1 MNSVLKRI
9 FPAMSILL
17 CVVLATA
24 SCGTSASGGE
34 NAGGSTSAQSGTSAG
49 KSSAVPGE
57 KIKLKFYGKVVE
69 DASTEEKLAMTQE
82 HFKDKYDIDPIQV
95 DWANMTTVIQTGIA
109 SGDPA
114 DAYFWWNNNMA
125 SWVKSNQALDLTS
138 YLEDGNGEWKNTF
151 VQSALDLGKIDGK
164 YYNIPYNQ
172 TSSTILAN
180 DTLAKKLGI
189 TIPDNMT
196 WDQFMEVCKDIKTKG
211 GAGIFPFTVHKD
223 WSIWVVDNGE
233 SSLAEAAGKLTE
245 WSSGEVPTSDPIFA
259 ASLKN
264 TVDLYKNNYV
274 YPGKGALTSTLDQEK
289 AAFAQ
294 GKVVMA
300 AVVFSEV
307 PGFQELA
314 KKNGFELKVVKWP
327 SMGSKATIPGC
338 SNGFFVPTNAKNPDA
353 SIDFLKYYTGAETQ
367 AVDAK
372 NGIIPVN
379 VNVQISDSLLN
390 DVMNNSGDVQV
401 GADITQ
407 LGPKVN
413 DYFRNEFVQSVVLDT
428 AKLEDALKKLQT
440 LIDEAKQ

>member
-1 MNSVLKRI
+1 MNRI
-9 FPAMSILL
+9 AKKTFPVIGMLL
-17 CVVLATA
+17 CMVLATT
-24 SCGTSASGGE
+24 SCGTSQTNSE
-34 NAGGSTSAQSGTSAG
+34 STGSSTAVQSSTAADTSSTP
-49 KSSAVPGE
+49 KE

-69 DASTEEKLAMTQE
+69 DASTNEKLALTQE
-82 HFKDKYDIDPIQV
+82 HFKDKYEIDPIQV

-125 SWVKSNQALDLTS
+125 SWIKSNQALDLTP
-138 YLEDGNGEWKNTF
+138 YLEANNGEWKNTF

-180 DTLAKKLGI
+180 VTLAKKLGV

-196 WDQFMEVCKDIKTKG
+196 WDQFITVCKDIKAKG
-211 GAGIFPFTVHKD
+211 GAGIFPFTIQKD
-223 WSIWVVDNGE
+223 WSIWLIDNGA
-233 SSLAEAAGKLTE
+233 SSLAEAVGKLTD
-245 WSSGEVPTSDPIFA
+245 WSSGVVPTTDPIYA
-259 ASLKN
+259 TSLKN
-264 TVDLYKNNYV
+264 TADLYKNNYV

-314 KKNGFELKVVKWP
+314 KKNGFDLKVVKWP
-327 SMGSKATIPGC
+327 AMGSKSSIPGC
-338 SNGFFVPTNAKNPDA
+338 SNGFFIPTNAKNPEA
-353 SIDFLKYYTGAETQ
+353 SIDFLKYYTGEETQ

-372 NGIIPVN
+372 EGIIPVN
-379 VNVQISDSLLN
+379 VNVKISDSLLN
-390 DVMNNSGDVQV
+390 DVMNNSGDIQV

-407 LGPKVN
+407 LGPKVD
-413 DYFRNEFVQSVVLDT
+413 DYYRHEFVQSVVLDT
-428 AKLEDALKKLQT
+428 AKLEDALKKMQT
-440 LIDEAKQ
+440 LIDEAK